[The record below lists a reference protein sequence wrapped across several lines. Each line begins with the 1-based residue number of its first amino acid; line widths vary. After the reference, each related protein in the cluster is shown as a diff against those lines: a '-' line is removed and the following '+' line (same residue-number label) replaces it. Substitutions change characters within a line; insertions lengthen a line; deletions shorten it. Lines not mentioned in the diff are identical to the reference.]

1 MNMDL
6 DDKVNIAL
14 VTITI
19 ALLISFMA
27 MGPLSL
33 RGFLV
38 TVYIS
43 YGVCALTMIVC
54 TYMLIKGALEGRAQ
68 KA

>member
-1 MNMDL
+1 MDK
-6 DDKVNIAL
+6 DDWLNVVL
-14 VTITI
+14 LCITI
-19 ALLISFMA
+19 ALLISFMVI
-27 MGPLSL
+27 GPLSL

-38 TVYIS
+38 TMYIS
-43 YGVCALTMIVC
+43 YGLCALTMIVC